1 MGVISFFGKN
11 RKDRSLLKPK
21 YVMLGFKGKLK
32 DEKVWKRFPIK
43 KIVFR

>member
-1 MGVISFFGKN
+1 MGVLSFFGKD

-32 DEKVWKRFPIK
+32 DEKVGKRFPVK